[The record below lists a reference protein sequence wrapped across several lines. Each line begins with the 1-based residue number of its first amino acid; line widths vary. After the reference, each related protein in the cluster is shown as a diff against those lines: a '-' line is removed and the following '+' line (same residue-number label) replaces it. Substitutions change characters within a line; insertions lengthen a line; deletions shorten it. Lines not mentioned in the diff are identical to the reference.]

1 MKKLFLV
8 YIISLFACNVLVAQT
23 FIGGAIYQDLNL
35 TSEDSPFIVT
45 ENLII
50 TDTVVLTIE
59 PGVEVLFEEGTA
71 FKSRGAIVA
80 DGNEDHSIVFR
91 ARPQTADSW
100 TGITLLQQDQFDTV
114 ADVFRHCEFSGV
126 NSTVIVSYRRND
138 LVVENS
144 LFYDNPNFSIKLFDN
159 INTQI
164 RNNEIREGG
173 YGVYISSN
181 SISENML
188 VDNNTLDNLS
198 SVAIIIFGQ
207 DGYTANNVFRHN
219 TISNCLYGI
228 QVRGGEKTSNNL
240 FEDNVIYSNEVG
252 LLVFNGYNLIRSNKI
267 FENHRGV
274 NLVGNEVSGG
284 QHNEICKNILF
295 DNVEAIRLEELSA
308 DNVLDSNLIFR
319 NSIGIKLYAQTV
331 HDKANT
337 ITHNTLYQNDS
348 SSLILNDSPQ
358 DLIAFNNFTDLPS
371 PYFFLLNEED
381 QLATHNWWGTTDTL
395 LIDKNIFDVNDS
407 PDMGEVIYQPIL
419 EQPSVSMIAPPR
431 HPIKQLVDDTLLVRW
446 DRALSDN
453 VAGYKVYYKAKNA
466 FQFLEVFDA
475 GDTNLIKIPE
485 GDILEEIAITS
496 YKEDA
501 DGYDDQL
508 EFNESWFVMAE
519 MYPFAGRHLFGCE
532 GSILD
537 FHNATAFE
545 FDSLKWITTG
555 SGNLLDD
562 NMVNAGYMHSD
573 EDLNDTVWFWV
584 QQFDSIVVKSDSI
597 PVYFSALPEV
607 DAGKDT
613 AIIADSVFRIETAI
627 ANHVDTVRWQ
637 SLGDGEF
644 LFADSV
650 AAVYT
655 PGVADK
661 ESGEVELIISGIA
674 KCGGQ
679 QDTLKVRILP
689 SFSLFGRVNYEGIP
703 DGEVMVFTDAIGYF
717 RNMNSQALEPEKE
730 FVFPGVPMA
739 SGYLLYIPDDEST
752 YLPTYYVNKTRWE
765 KAYELQVDANT
776 YDLDIHPQHPPYQLP
791 AGEGAVSGQV
801 QLEGSRNSGIC
812 IIHLTDTAANVL
824 KWDVPDEFFR
834 YDFKQLPYGSYRLA
848 VESVGIPY
856 FITQTFTLSAENPS
870 IENLNVIIDDKES
883 FIALPSP
890 KSPVQVYPNFFSERL
905 SLLFKSN
912 HSRMKLSVFTLD
924 GRQVYHKEFRD
935 ITAGL
940 IRNLNLN
947 HLESGIYLLR
957 IDSDGKRVSTEK
969 IIKN

>member
-1 MKKLFLV
+1 MKKLFLI
-8 YIISLFACNVLVAQT
+8 YIISLFSCNVLFAQT
-23 FIGGAIYQDLNL
+23 FIGGAIYQDLRL
-35 TSEDSPFIVT
+35 SSEDSPFIVT

-71 FKSRGAIVA
+71 FKSRGAIIA
-80 DGNEDHSIVFR
+80 EGNEDHPIVFR
-91 ARPQTADSW
+91 ARPQSADSW
-100 TGITLLQQDQFDTV
+100 TGITLLQQDQLDSV

-144 LFYDNPNFSIKLFDN
+144 LFYDNPNFAIKLFDN

-164 RNNEIREGG
+164 RNNEIRDGS
-173 YGVYISSN
+173 YGVYVSSN
-181 SISENML
+181 SISDRML
-188 VDNNTLDNLS
+188 VENNTLKDLS
-198 SVAIIIFGQ
+198 SVGIIIFGQ
-207 DGYTANNVFRHN
+207 EGYTANNVFRNN

-228 QVRGGEKTSNNL
+228 QVRGGEKTFNNV
-240 FEDNVIYSNEVG
+240 FEDNVIFRNEVG
-252 LLVFNGYNLIRSNKI
+252 MLVFNGYNHIRNNKI

-284 QHNEICKNILF
+284 QHNVIRKNILF
-295 DNVEAIRLEELSA
+295 DNNEAIRLEELST
-308 DNVLDSNLIFR
+308 DNVLDSNLIFN
-319 NSIGIKLYAQTV
+319 NSIGITLYAQTV
-331 HDKANT
+331 DEDANT
-337 ITHNTLYQNDS
+337 ITYNTLYQNDS

-358 DLIAFNNFTDLPS
+358 DSIAFNNFSDLPW
-371 PYFFLLNEED
+371 PFFFLMDEED
-381 QLATHNWWGTTDTL
+381 QMATHNWWGTTDTL

-407 PDMGEVIYQPIL
+407 SALGEVIYQPIL
-419 EQPSVSMIAPPR
+419 GQPSVSMIEPPR
-431 HPIKQLVDDTLLVRW
+431 HPIKQLIDDTLVVRW
-446 DRALSDN
+446 DSALSDN
-453 VAGYKVYYKAKNA
+453 VAGYKVYYGAKNA
-466 FQFLEVFDA
+466 FQFVDVFDA

-496 YKEDA
+496 YKEAA
-501 DGYDDQL
+501 DGYNDQP
-508 EFNESWFVMAE
+508 EFNESWFVLAE

-545 FDSLKWITTG
+545 FDSLKWSTSG
-555 SGNLLDD
+555 SGTLLDD
-562 NMVNAGYMHSD
+562 NLVNAGYMHSD

-584 QQFDSIVVKSDSI
+584 QQFDSTMVKSDSI
-597 PVYFSALPEV
+597 PVYFSSLPEV
-607 DAGKDT
+607 NAGKDT
-613 AIIADSVFRIETAI
+613 AIIADSVLRIETAI

-637 SLGDGEF
+637 TLGDGGF
-644 LFADSV
+644 SSV
-650 AAVYT
+650 DTVATVYT

-661 ESGEVELIISGIA
+661 ESGEVELIISGTA
-674 KCGGQ
+674 YCGQQ

-689 SFSLFGRVNYEGIP
+689 SFSLFGRVNYEGMP

-717 RNMNSQALEPEKE
+717 RNMNSQALELEKE

-739 SGYLLYIPDDEST
+739 SGYLLYLPDDESG

-765 KAYELQVDANT
+765 HAYELQVDANT
-776 YDLDIHPQHPPYQLP
+776 YDLDIHPQRPHYQLP
-791 AGEGAVSGQV
+791 EGEGAISGQV
-801 QLEGSRNSGIC
+801 QLEGNRNSGIS

-824 KWDVPDEFFR
+824 KWAVPDESFK
-834 YDFKQLPYGSYRLA
+834 YEFKQLPYGTYRLA

-856 FITQTFTLSAENPS
+856 FITQAFTLSPENPS

-883 FIALPSP
+883 FINLPKP
-890 KSPVQVYPNFFSERL
+890 KSLVQVYPNFFSERL

-912 HSRMKLSVFTLD
+912 QNRINLSVFTLD
-924 GRQVYHKEFRD
+924 GRQVYHKEFHN
-935 ITAGL
+935 IAAGVV
-940 IRNLNLN
+940 RNLNLN
-947 HLESGIYLLR
+947 HLKSGVYLLR
-957 IDSDGKRVSTEK
+957 IETGGKQVSTEK